1 MKLHFSFMLLTFV
14 NTAALAFSS
23 HTASYQLAINGVT
36 VAEEIRTLHQLD
48 DNFFYTANA
57 KTTGLAALVKDY
69 SIAASSTFSINT
81 NGVNGI
87 NYQIME
93 LEDEQVRENNAI
105 DIYPDNGRV
114 ISILTKTQ
122 PKVKTWEAKAGNIVD
137 PLNLFL
143 AIALDLKNTPKKTV
157 FQYQVANGT
166 SIEQQDFQTLGAH
179 TISIQGKT
187 HEAVKVKRIGR
198 QDNPLEAYFLPDYQY
213 LPILIKQT
221 RHGRKYTYEI
231 TSIKMEADKKL

>member
-1 MKLHFSFMLLTFV
+1 MKLHFLFILLAFV
-14 NTAALAFSS
+14 NTATLAFSP
-23 HTASYQLAINGVT
+23 HTASYQLTINGVT

-48 DNFFYTANA
+48 DHFFYTANA

-105 DIYPDNGRV
+105 DIYADNGRV

-122 PKVKTWEAKAGNIVD
+122 PKVKTWETKAGNIVD

-143 AIALDLKNTPKKTV
+143 AIALDLKDTPKKTV

-166 SIEQQDFQTLGAH
+166 SIEQQSFQTLATH
-179 TISIQGKT
+179 TINIQGKT
-187 HEAVKVKRIGR
+187 HEAVKVKRIDR
-198 QDNPLEAYFLPDYQY
+198 QNNPVEAYFLPDYQY

-221 RHGRKYTYEI
+221 KHGRKYAYEI
-231 TSIKMEADKKL
+231 TSIKMEADNKL